1 MLSQGASVESSQAV
15 PGEPKM
21 RYPSEAPM
29 YIWGQL
35 QGVWHAEI
43 TQWTSMKETSS
54 PEKVSP
60 LTPKELR
67 RM

>member
-1 MLSQGASVESSQAV
+1 
-15 PGEPKM
+15 M